1 MRYNVADTI
10 RGGDMSIFEE
20 KTYHAKCGGLSN
32 EGLGVARIE
41 SDKAKEN
48 GMKVFVEDLLPGE
61 LAKIHITSRE
71 KTFAYG
77 EKAELVQASPN
88 RVTPVCSEFSR
99 CGGCQIQHADYS
111 CQLKMK
117 EDMVR
122 SCLHR
127 IGHISL
133 NDLNQLMEPIIGAQD
148 QYFYRNNVQ
157 YPIEYSNTNKSVNIG
172 LYEKKTHKI
181 VEHEKCYLVHPSAE
195 VIRGVAQIYFSDHSR
210 SSLAKHLCQLIVRVG
225 FFSKEMMVILV
236 STRPIKLDAEDFV
249 RECETAL
256 SKAQI
261 GMHISSIWTQEKKSS
276 TRKGSSDCWTNVWG
290 KPYIHEFLEHRVFR
304 ISPDAFFQVNS
315 KQTVQLYSKVRE
327 YLRYDGALP
336 RLLVDLYC
344 GTGSI
349 GIFCSSVCHHL
360 VGIESVES
368 AVIDARAN
376 STANYL
382 ENAEFFC
389 GKAEDYDFGVMMPDA
404 VVIDPPRK
412 GCDEKLL
419 HELLR
424 LAPTRIVYVSC
435 NPSTL
440 ARDLHRLF
448 QYQETNNVRYAIR
461 SICPVDMFPQTV
473 HIETVVLLSRD
484 R

>member
-1 MRYNVADTI
+1 M
-10 RGGDMSIFEE
+10 GIFEE
-20 KTYHAKCGGLSN
+20 KTYQVKCSGLSN
-32 EGLGVARIE
+32 EGQGVARIE
-41 SDKAKEN
+41 SDREKDN
-48 GMKVFVEDLLPGE
+48 GLKVFVDDLLPGE
-61 LAKIHITSRE
+61 VAKIRITSRE
-71 KTFAYG
+71 KNLAHG
-77 EKAELVQASPN
+77 EKIETVSESPN
-88 RVTPVCSEFSR
+88 RVVPVCSEFTK
-99 CGGCQIQHADYS
+99 CGGCQIQHADYA

-133 NDLNQLMEPIIGAQD
+133 SDLHSVSEPILGAPD
-148 QYFYRNNVQ
+148 QFFYRNNVQ
-157 YPIEYSNTNKSVNIG
+157 YPIEYSHAKKSVNIG
-172 LYEKKTHKI
+172 LYEKKSHKI

-210 SSLAKHLCQLIVRVG
+210 ANIAKYLRQLIVRVG
-225 FFSKEMMVILV
+225 FFSKEMMVVLV
-236 STRPIKLDAEDFV
+236 CTRPIKLDAEEFV
-249 RECETAL
+249 QTCERAM
-256 SKAQI
+256 SQAQI
-261 GMHISSIWTQEKKSS
+261 GMHISSIWTQETKDRAKK
-276 TRKGSSDCWTNVWG
+276 GFSDCWTNVWG

-315 KQTVQLYSKVRE
+315 KQTIHLYSKVKE

-376 STANYL
+376 ATANYL

-389 GKAEDYDFGVMMPDA
+389 GKAEDYDFGAMMPDA

-419 HELLR
+419 RELLH

-448 QYQETNNVRYAIR
+448 QIQEEGDTRYGISR
-461 SICPVDMFPQTV
+461 ICPVDMFPNTSHV
-473 HIETVVLLSRD
+473 ETVVLLSKLSSTARL
-484 R
+484 

>member
-1 MRYNVADTI
+1 M
-10 RGGDMSIFEE
+10 GIFEE
-20 KTYHAKCGGLSN
+20 KTYQAKCGGLSN
-32 EGLGVARIE
+32 EGQGVARVE
-41 SDKAKEN
+41 SDREKEN
-48 GMKVFVEDLLPGE
+48 GLKVFVDDLLPGE
-61 LAKIHITSRE
+61 VAKIRITSRE
-71 KTFAYG
+71 KTLAHG
-77 EKAELVQASPN
+77 EKVEILSPSPS
-88 RVTPVCSEFSR
+88 RVTPVCSEFTR
-99 CGGCQIQHADYS
+99 CGGCQLQHADYA

-127 IGHISL
+127 IGRIPME
-133 NDLNQLMEPIIGAQD
+133 DLKQLMEPIQGAAD
-148 QYFYRNNVQ
+148 QFFYRNNVQ
-157 YPIEYSNTNKSVNIG
+157 YPVEYSHAKKSVNIG
-172 LYEKKTHKI
+172 LYEKKSHKI

-195 VIRGVAQIYFSDHSR
+195 IIRGVAQIYFSDHSR
-210 SSLAKHLCQLIVRVG
+210 ASIARYLRHLIVRIG
-225 FFSKEMMVILV
+225 LFSKEMMVILV
-236 STRPIKLDAEDFV
+236 CTRPIKLDAEEFV
-249 RECETAL
+249 HTCELAL
-256 SKAQI
+256 SQAQI
-261 GMHISSIWTQEKKSS
+261 GMHISSIWTQETKEH
-276 TRKGSSDCWTNVWG
+276 TRKGGSDCWTNVWG

-315 KQTVQLYSKVRE
+315 KQTITLYSKVKE

-376 STANYL
+376 ASANYL

-389 GKAEDYDFGVMMPDA
+389 GKAEDYDFGAMMPNA

-419 HELLR
+419 SQLLA
-424 LAPTRIVYVSC
+424 LSPQRIVYVSC
-435 NPSTL
+435 NPATL
-440 ARDLHRLF
+440 ARDLKTLF
-448 QYQETNNVRYAIR
+448 TKSAETHARYSIKK
-461 SICPVDMFPQTV
+461 ICPVDMFPQTTHV
-473 HIETVVLLSRD
+473 ETVVLLARD
-484 R
+484 N